1 MITLGDILYG
11 AHVGFQAVTRPFRE
25 RRAIAALQAVSDA
38 KDAYRAAKVRGDTRA
53 QAAAEVAV
61 FRARTAQLRAELAL
75 NTFASHPRER

>member
-1 MITLGDILYG
+1 MIGDALYL
-11 AHVGFQAVTRPFRE
+11 AHVAFQAVTRPFRE
-25 RRAIAALQAVSDA
+25 RRAIAALKALSDA

-53 QAAAEVAV
+53 QAAAEGAV

>member
-1 MITLGDILYG
+1 MIGEALYL
-11 AHVGFQAVTRPFRE
+11 AHVAFQAVTRPFRE
-25 RRAIAALQAVSDA
+25 RRVIAALRAVSDA

>member
-1 MITLGDILYG
+1 MIGEALYL
-11 AHVGFQAVTRPFRE
+11 AHVAFQAVTRPFRQ
-25 RRAIAALQAVSDA
+25 RRAIAALRAVSDA

-53 QAAAEVAV
+53 QAAAEVEV